1 MLLALYILGEI
12 LKIVQSLGFFRGRS
26 TFTVDRYDSLNLS
39 IHSLTRKSEYKFPL
53 DQIDHRYE
61 KHKEFSFKALA
72 ALVFF
77 TFLAIYFLWSGWVEH
92 RQLSDVAGVQ
102 LFFGF
107 IFVLCAIVAGDKVL
121 KSNVNI
127 VGFNDHSGR
136 RIFNINGVKPSPQE
150 VQGFCDA
157 LAKKISSIRYDGEI
171 STSRMK
177 EIYLK
182 HLEFLLEHEVILESE
197 FSDVLKRLN
206 ENKKIVRMVKQEN
219 V

>member
-1 MLLALYILGEI
+1 M
-12 LKIVQSLGFFRGRS
+12 KIVQSLGLFRGRS
-26 TFTVDRYDSLNLS
+26 TFSVDEYDSLNLS
-39 IHSLTRKSEYKFPL
+39 IDSLAKKSEYKFPL

-77 TFLAIYFLWSGWVEH
+77 TLLALYFLWSGWVEH
-92 RQLSDVAGVQ
+92 QQLSDLAGIQ

-107 IFVLCAIVAGDKVL
+107 ICVLCAIVAGDKVL

-127 VGFNDHSGR
+127 VGFNDHNGR

-197 FSDVLKRLN
+197 FSVVVKRLN
-206 ENKKIVRMVKQEN
+206 ENKKVVRMVRQEN